1 MKHIKLKELKELLD
15 GYSGDAEVQ
24 IVDLGDPHI
33 NKSIVGV
40 NVEDWGKTLEILI
53 AKGKAN
59 D

>member
-1 MKHIKLKELKELLD
+1 MLFRSKELLD
-15 GYSGDAEVQ
+15 GYSGDAEVL